1 MYCFLSY
8 KSNINRYLINV
19 SSTIII
25 YILFN
30 YKMNN
35 LSYQWKDA
43 SVKYKLLKQIGKG
56 RYGEVIMAK
65 HRESG

>member
-1 MYCFLSY
+1 
-8 KSNINRYLINV
+8 
-19 SSTIII
+19 
-25 YILFN
+25 
-30 YKMNN
+30 MNN